1 MERPEGETYKVRSY
15 DRVIDSVHSYMRN
28 LNTHDAYRAF
38 RDARAKM
45 RAAGKPLD
53 GVVLAATLTNYAE
66 TGETYIELL
75 RHVIKEN
82 DLELLNG
89 AKLGQRSDEH
99 TSELQ

>member
-75 RHVIKEN
+75 RHVIKAN
-82 DLELLNG
+82 DLEQIG
-89 AKLGQRSDEH
+89 RASCRERVCQYV
-99 TSELQ
+99 